1 MLAFEDIVAIQ
12 DKDIPT
18 VYKELTTSTIAM
30 ALTGAPRE
38 VVNKFFGNMSL
49 PYSNMIKD
57 EMGKLGEVS
66 SEEVEAQRAK
76 VVNTIETLRAQGRIA

>member
-1 MLAFEDIVAIQ
+1 MRTFEEIANLQ
-12 DKDIPT
+12 DKDLPT
-18 VYKELTTSTIAM
+18 IYKELTTSTIAV

-49 PYSNMIKD
+49 PYSNMIKE

-76 VVNTIETLRAQGRIA
+76 VVKTIEDLRSLGKIG